1 VRCGSL
7 SQRQG
12 PVPAFEPSRL
22 RRETFSCGRGERRG
36 GHFVGWHASI
46 EHRDRRVEVG
56 HVKNWRLG
64 FTMSV
69 PTPSGP
75 TQWSTIHPGV
85 SAITPPGPTPSQAKQ
100 LT

>member
-1 VRCGSL
+1 
-7 SQRQG
+7 
-12 PVPAFEPSRL
+12 
-22 RRETFSCGRGERRG
+22 
-36 GHFVGWHASI
+36 
-46 EHRDRRVEVG
+46 
-56 HVKNWRLG
+56 VKNWRLG